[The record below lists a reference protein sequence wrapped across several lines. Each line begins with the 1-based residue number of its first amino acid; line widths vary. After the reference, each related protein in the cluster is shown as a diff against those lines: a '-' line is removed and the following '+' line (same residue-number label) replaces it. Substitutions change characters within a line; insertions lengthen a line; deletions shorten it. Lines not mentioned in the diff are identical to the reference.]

1 MIRRFVAWEL
11 LIGSVMVVASARIA
25 PAQVVAEHQG
35 ASDPQTEGFTLVTE
49 GTASTGAVMG
59 DGGFDAWQLGST
71 GLVRYMTGDLSASQK
86 ADALANGWEI
96 TLRGRVAGAP
106 DQRGLVT
113 SNLENVGGRRFDIN
127 VGLDANGD
135 TFVRLNDNII
145 TNPQLEGVGSTF
157 TLTGAGD
164 GYHLYELVYDPDL
177 LTADLFVDGVERI
190 SDYPGHTNFVR
201 TLGFYMGTY
210 QNHIGN
216 YNFAQFEIVEPIPT
230 VSEWGLAVMALLVL
244 TVGSLFFRRNGL
256 AFGRFL
262 GQKGSARCKTPA
274 NGPPIL

>member
-1 MIRRFVAWEL
+1 MTRRYVARDL
-11 LIGSVMVVASARIA
+11 LFGCVVVAASARTA
-25 PAQVVAEHQG
+25 PAQVVAVHQG
-35 ASDPQTEGFTLVTE
+35 ANDPQTEGFVLVTD

-71 GLVRYMTGDLSASQK
+71 GLVRYMTGDLSAAQK
-86 ADALANGWEI
+86 ADALANGWKI
-96 TLRGRVAGAP
+96 TLRARVAGAP

-157 TLTGAGD
+157 TLIGAGD

-177 LTADLFVDGVERI
+177 QTADLFVDGVERI

-201 TLGFYMGTY
+201 ALGFYMGTY
-210 QNHIGN
+210 GSHIGN
-216 YNFAQFEIVEPIPT
+216 YNLAQFEILEPIPV
-230 VSEWGLAVMALLVL
+230 VSQWGMTVMAILVL
-244 TVGSLFFRRNGL
+244 TAGSLLFRRNALGV
-256 AFGRFL
+256 GRIR
-262 GQKGSARCKTPA
+262 G
-274 NGPPIL
+274 